1 MNTQPTGNSMLMVT
15 CLVLD
20 AQREAAWEK
29 EASELEM
36 KEAERSQEQSQV
48 QYFLFISTSS

>member
-48 QYFLFISTSS
+48 QYFLFILTSS